1 MKVAFIIPKNDDQ
14 HQQINPTN
22 QCRVLPP
29 VGLAHMVGV
38 MGKQA
43 TVTLHDE
50 RINLEPL
57 HSSPQIAIIF
67 INSYNQQRAFDIAQH
82 YRNSGTFVI
91 LTGSML
97 LTFSDI
103 PSKFANCLFAGSGE
117 EHIAKFLADYRA
129 GKPKRY
135 YCRPTQSANREHHD
149 HSQFGSKLKLA
160 S

>member
-1 MKVAFIIPKNDDQ
+1 MAGI
-14 HQQINPTN
+14 
-22 QCRVLPP
+22 
-29 VGLAHMVGV
+29 

-50 RINLEPL
+50 RIKMEPL
-57 HSSPQIAIIF
+57 DRSTQIAIIF
-67 INSYNQQRAFDIAQH
+67 INSYNQQRACDIAQH
-82 YRNSGTFVI
+82 YRKSGSFVV

-103 PSKFANCLFAGSGE
+103 PSKYANCLFAGSGE
-117 EHIAKFLADYRA
+117 EHIAKFLADYQA

-135 YCRPTQSANREHHD
+135 YCNFRQSANPEHHN
-149 HSQFGSKLKLA
+149 HTQFDSRLKLA